1 MKAISPLVATA
12 ILLIITVAGGLI
24 IYNYMSGT
32 LASPQEYSS
41 LSVVS
46 AKLVISGT
54 EGVLNIKVINI
65 GTKTAHIEQVTIL
78 PENIVVSVDD
88 TVAPGST
95 KSINIVINATS
106 ITATTQH
113 YVIIKYDDQE
123 TEPATLQ
130 IET

>member
-24 IYNYMSGT
+24 IYNYMSDT

-54 EGVLNIKVINI
+54 EGVLNIKVTNI

-78 PENIVVSVDD
+78 PENIVASVDD

-95 KSINIVINATS
+95 KSINILINTAS
-106 ITATTQH
+106 INTTAQH

-123 TEPATLQ
+123 TEPAALQ
-130 IET
+130 LET